1 MSNDHRSL
9 STPPSAEPD
18 VEFYE
23 HWLNVLAQECFGDDR
38 PLNWVAKLA
47 VRVRELNRGLRLNEI
62 PRFKHIHTSM
72 YTSIDGEW
80 VRLKDAERAAA
91 LALSESRLGQWT
103 PVAVG
108 QLPSG
113 AEDVLT
119 WTITGH
125 CDSAHPHRIRAL
137 HAEAQQTGE
146 ECFYT
151 HWMPKPGGP
160 K

>member
-1 MSNDHRSL
+1 MNSP
-9 STPPSAEPD
+9 STPPGLPWTELYGDRYFSGPYSTAQFTKEED
-18 VEFYE
+18 DLYE
-23 HWLNVLAQECFGDDR
+23 RIRANLPAVL
-38 PLNWVAKLA
+38 
-47 VRVRELNRGLRLNEI
+47 
-62 PRFKHIHTSM
+62 
-72 YTSIDGEW
+72 
-80 VRLKDAERAAA
+80 AA
-91 LALSESRLGQWT
+91 LAMSESRLGQWT

>member
-1 MSNDHRSL
+1 MNSP
-9 STPPSAEPD
+9 STPDGASIDECVAFIRELMD
-18 VEFYE
+18 
-23 HWLNVLAQECFGDDR
+23 NAQTIADTKNGDDR
-38 PLNWVAKLA
+38 AGWLDDARLHAAVLSFLA
-47 VRVRELNRGLRLNEI
+47 R
-62 PRFKHIHTSM
+62 
-72 YTSIDGEW
+72 
-80 VRLKDAERAAA
+80 
-91 LALSESRLGQWT
+91 SESRLGQWT